1 MRRLGR
7 GVWLGLAALLLTGAT
22 RQPLDATPRAV
33 VIAGVP
39 HIRQEPDFCGEAC
52 VAMFLRKLGYDVD
65 QRAVFDRAG
74 LDPRLGRGVNTPELK
89 RAVEA
94 YGFRPGPVWNKIAA
108 AHAAAELGR
117 EQEAMFADLARGV
130 PSIVCMHYDR
140 APNSPEHFRLVLGFD
155 RATNEIIYHEPGQD
169 SGAYKRMA
177 TARFL
182 ELWPLKYA
190 RDTWLAVRIV
200 LEPGKIDLGPPVESR
215 SAITPAAHAQHVM
228 KLKNKAEIPDGFAT
242 RVAGP
247 FFVIGDEPPAR
258 LEHYAQTVDWTV
270 GHLER
275 DFHMREPPNV
285 IDIWLLGSA
294 DSYVDNAVR
303 LYGKRPSTP
312 YGFFLPEHQALF
324 MNIATGGGTLVHE
337 LVHPFIAAS
346 FPAAPAWFNEGL
358 ASLYEAVREHHGQM
372 WGLPNWRLAG
382 LQRAIRAGK
391 VPSFAMMTSDSDAR
405 FYASSTGYAQ
415 ARYLF
420 LFLQE
425 RGLLHR
431 YYDAFSAGV
440 SADPTGYRTL
450 VRVLGDPDMPRFE
463 KQWRDWALAL
473 AAD

>member
-7 GVWLGLAALLLTGAT
+7 GVWLGLGALLLTGAT
-22 RQPLDATPRAV
+22 RQADRPPAV
-33 VIAGVP
+33 LIAGVP

-52 VAMFLRKLGYDVD
+52 VAMYLRKLGYDVD

-94 YGFRPGPVWNKIAA
+94 FGFRPGPVWNKIAA
-108 AHAAAELGR
+108 ASAAAELAR

-169 SGAYKRMA
+169 GGAYKRMA
-177 TARFL
+177 SARFL

-190 RDTWLAVRIV
+190 RDTWLAIRIV
-200 LEPGKIDLGPPVESR
+200 LEPGKIDAGAPADSR
-215 SAITPAAHAQHVM
+215 PGVTLAAHAQHVM
-228 KLKNKAEIPDGFAT
+228 KLKKKAEIPDGFTT

-247 FFVIGDEPPAR
+247 FFVIGDEPAER
-258 LEHYAQTVDWTV
+258 LEHYARTVDWTV
-270 GHLER
+270 GHLKR

-285 IDIWLLGSA
+285 IDVWLLGSA

-324 MNIATGGGTLVHE
+324 MNIGTGGGTLVHE

-346 FPAAPAWFNEGL
+346 FPAVPAWFNEGL
-358 ASLYEAVREHHGQM
+358 ASLYEAVRERNGQM
-372 WGLPNWRLAG
+372 WGLPNWRLGG
-382 LQRAIRAGK
+382 LKRAIRAGK
-391 VPSFAMMTSDSDAR
+391 LPSLAMMTSDSDAR

-420 LFLQE
+420 LYLQE
-425 RGLLHR
+425 KGLLHR

-440 SADPTGYRTL
+440 AADPTGYKTL
-450 VRVLGDPDMPRFE
+450 VRVLRDPNMPRFE
-463 KQWRDWALAL
+463 KEWQDWALGL
-473 AAD
+473 EAD